1 MVSGSKHV
9 TAALALGLAMTALAT
24 PSLAQLRE
32 GGEAGM
38 SSGREKAL
46 CECNGNGEAGKMSQG
61 TWGHQ
66 QVDNYRACMAQ
77 RGEKE

>member
-1 MVSGSKHV
+1 
-9 TAALALGLAMTALAT
+9 
-24 PSLAQLRE
+24 
-32 GGEAGM
+32 M
-38 SSGREKAL
+38 SSGREQAL
-46 CECNGNGEAGKMSQG
+46 RECNGNGEAGKMSQG